1 MTIGSPSV
9 EPSSAAR
16 LEGWVLSFAFP
27 TFDDAGPIYER
38 ARDLVFAHD
47 VDASVYRIMLN
58 GRAHVVALG
67 FVRLPSHLETQLQHI
82 LSAGEDSI
90 LPEEILL
97 ALTIRHAEV
106 QGIAMKYERRG
117 SQMPTVRFD

>member
-1 MTIGSPSV
+1 M
-9 EPSSAAR
+9 

-27 TFDDAGPIYER
+27 SFDDAGPIYER
-38 ARDLVFAHD
+38 ARDLIFAHD
-47 VDASVYRIMLN
+47 VDGSVYRVVLN

-67 FVRLPSHLETQLQHI
+67 FVRLPSQLEIQLEDI

-97 ALTIRHAEV
+97 ALSIRHAEV

-117 SQMPTVRFD
+117 SQTPTMRFD